1 VLDGDG
7 AKMEREWVK
16 VAQERLRGIKAGE
29 RKTID
34 AFEVLEEV
42 RRIAE
47 Q

>member
-1 VLDGDG
+1 
-7 AKMEREWVK
+7 MEREWIK
-16 VAQERLRGIKAGE
+16 VAQERLRELRRE

-34 AFEVLEEV
+34 AFEVLVEV